1 MSSMPL
7 ISLEKLR
14 EIPVFSKAS
23 TIRSRAYKIRGYIA
37 GTAKEKKK
45 TIGTGVLQS
54 VGEVFNSTAHLTI
67 RT

>member
-14 EIPVFSKAS
+14 EMPVFSKAS

-37 GTAKEKKK
+37 GTELPNKLTSESKYC
-45 TIGTGVLQS
+45 
-54 VGEVFNSTAHLTI
+54 TAP
-67 RT
+67 RS